1 LTNVTVDG
9 VPVFVASAEMSMW
22 GIGINQNI
30 EAAAMDLY
38 LSIRQYN
45 NLELD
50 AVPVKNR
57 GEFREVDFED
67 FTTVMGGGIIR
78 F

>member
-1 LTNVTVDG
+1 
-9 VPVFVASAEMSMW
+9 MW

-38 LSIRQYN
+38 LSIRQYDS
-45 NLELD
+45 LELETL
-50 AVPVKNR
+50 NG
-57 GEFREVDFED
+57 GEVEFED
-67 FTTVMGGGIIR
+67 FTTVMGGGIIK